1 MQFRLPIRTLD
12 ATALARHLQPL
23 DPQAQITLDAD
34 QGVLEVLSTA
44 SATQIVNVLEQLG
57 CEAEP
62 LEQLTHISGGS
73 TCCGGCA

>member
-12 ATALARHLQPL
+12 TKALASHLQPL
-23 DPQAQITLDAD
+23 DAQAKITLDAE

-44 SATQIVNVLEQLG
+44 SAAQIVNVLEQLG